1 MRILCESGESTGF
14 SNDRSSPPEM
24 FSWKGVLKICSKFT
38 VEHPCWSVIS
48 IKLQICCIFLEYLFL
63 RTCLEGVFWYTNIV
77 NTSSFNDKYSSLNT
91 FCNLIIKKDY
101 FDLYG
106 DVNIIILISIL
117 LIIVLVDWLSLKG
130 VNHIHDYLYFH
141 VHVFKQLQC

>member
-1 MRILCESGESTGF
+1 MRIWRKYRLFKWQKQPSRNVLIKRCSENMQQIYSGT
-14 SNDRSSPPEM
+14 PM
-24 FSWKGVLKICSKFT
+24 LKCDFN
-38 VEHPCWSVIS
+38 
-48 IKLQICCIFLEYLFL
+48 KLQICCIFLEHLFL
-63 RTCLEGVFWYTNIV
+63 RTCLEGVFWYTNIM

-101 FDLYG
+101 FDLRG

-141 VHVFKQLQC
+141 VHVFIQLLC